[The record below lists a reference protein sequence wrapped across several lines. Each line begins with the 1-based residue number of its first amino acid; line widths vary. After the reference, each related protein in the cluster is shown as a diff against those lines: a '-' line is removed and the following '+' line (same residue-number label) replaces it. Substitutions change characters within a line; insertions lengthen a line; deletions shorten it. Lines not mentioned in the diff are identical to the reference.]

1 MIELTYIA
9 RPLVGAVI
17 GYITNDIAIRML
29 FRPRT
34 AKYIFGW
41 KVPFTPGLIPKEKS
55 RIAASIGEAISKNLM
70 NRETLEKTLLSQEM
84 LDKIRNGIDS
94 FVNTQKRNDES
105 VEQFLSHYLTEEDVR
120 YISENVSKDLS
131 SQIHTALSSAEL
143 GTKIA
148 GIVIDH
154 VLEKVR
160 NGTLGKLG
168 ADQIIAMIAAP
179 AENLLA
185 KNIDEMLSDHSQEI
199 VANLIDGQISNF
211 MGTPMKNLF
220 IGREHLIEKARSTI
234 LSLYQ
239 TLVTERLPKILD
251 TINISRII
259 ETRINEMD
267 VKESEKLILEVMN
280 RELRAIVW
288 LGALLGFLMGC
299 INLLF

>member
-1 MIELTYIA
+1 MLELAYIA

-94 FVNTQKRNDES
+94 FVNTQKHNDES

-120 YISENVSKDLS
+120 YISVNVSKDLS

-160 NGTLGKLG
+160 NGMLGKLG

-185 KNIDEMLSDHSQEI
+185 KNIDEMLSDHSEEI
-199 VANLIDGQISNF
+199 VSNLIDGQISNF

-220 IGREHLIEKARSTI
+220 IGREHLIEKARSATI
-234 LSLYQ
+234 SLYK

-299 INLLF
+299 LNLLF

>member
-94 FVNTQKRNDES
+94 FVNTQKRNYES

-160 NGTLGKLG
+160 NGMLGRLG

-220 IGREHLIEKARSTI
+220 IGRDQLIEKARSAT
-234 LSLYQ
+234 LSLYK

-299 INLLF
+299 LNLLF

>member
-1 MIELTYIA
+1 MIELAYIA

-94 FVNTQKRNDES
+94 FVSTQKRNYES

-160 NGTLGKLG
+160 NGMLGRLG

-199 VANLIDGQISNF
+199 VANLIDGQISDF
-211 MGTPMKNLF
+211 MDTPMKNLF
-220 IGREHLIEKARSTI
+220 IGREQLIKKARSAI
-234 LSLYQ
+234 LSLYK

-251 TINISRII
+251 TINISRIV
-259 ETRINEMD
+259 ENRINEMD

-299 INLLF
+299 LNLLF